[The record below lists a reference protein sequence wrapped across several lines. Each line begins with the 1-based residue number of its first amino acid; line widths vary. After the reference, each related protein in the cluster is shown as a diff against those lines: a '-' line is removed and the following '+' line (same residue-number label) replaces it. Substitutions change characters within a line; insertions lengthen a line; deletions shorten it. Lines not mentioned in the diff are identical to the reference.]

1 MGFEAP
7 ETLYKLTW
15 EDPAMAGL
23 EVTVREPSIDGMMS
37 MTALDIPDAKKA
49 TVAQL
54 RSVFETFATLLD
66 SWNVER
72 KGVPVPA
79 TYEGIVSL
87 APAFAMEIIEAVGR
101 GFTRADPT
109 SSSASPPGG
118 SSGLENSIPMTPLP
132 PNPEGS

>member
-54 RSVFETFATLLD
+54 RPVFETFATLLD

-79 TYEGIVSL
+79 TYEGVVSL
-87 APAFAMEIIEAVGR
+87 APAFAMKIIEAVGR
-101 GFTRADPT
+101 EFTRADPT
-109 SSSASPPGG
+109 SSSASPTGG
-118 SSGLENSIPMTPLP
+118 SSGLESSIPMTPLP